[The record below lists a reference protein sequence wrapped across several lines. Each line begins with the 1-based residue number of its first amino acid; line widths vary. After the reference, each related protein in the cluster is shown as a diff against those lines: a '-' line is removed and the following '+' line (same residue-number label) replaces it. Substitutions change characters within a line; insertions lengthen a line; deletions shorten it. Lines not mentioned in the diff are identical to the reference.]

1 MQNITTCLWFE
12 SAALDAATHYT
23 QLFPNSRI
31 TEITRLPEGG
41 PGPAG
46 SVMAVS
52 FVLDGVQHLA
62 LNGARS
68 NGFTTAVSLMAHTD
82 SQAETDRLWD
92 GLLDGGGKPSQCGWL
107 TDRFG
112 VSWQIA
118 PRGLIQL
125 LASGD
130 RAKSQRAF
138 AAMKT
143 MTKLDLPAMQRAFD
157 GV

>member
-1 MQNITTCLWFE
+1 MQNISTCLWFE

-23 QLFPNSRI
+23 ALFANSHI
-31 TEITRLPEGG
+31 DETTRLPEGG

-46 SVMAVS
+46 SVMAVR
-52 FVLDGVQHLA
+52 FTLDGVAHLA

-68 NGFTTAVSLMAHTD
+68 NGFTTAISLMAHTD
-82 SQAETDRLWD
+82 TQAETDRRWE
-92 GLLDGGGKPSQCGWL
+92 GLLAGGGTPSQCGWL

-112 VSWQIA
+112 VSWQIV
-118 PRGLIQL
+118 PRGMIKL
-125 LASGD
+125 LASGE
-130 RAKSQRAF
+130 REKTQRAF
-138 AAMKT
+138 SAMMT